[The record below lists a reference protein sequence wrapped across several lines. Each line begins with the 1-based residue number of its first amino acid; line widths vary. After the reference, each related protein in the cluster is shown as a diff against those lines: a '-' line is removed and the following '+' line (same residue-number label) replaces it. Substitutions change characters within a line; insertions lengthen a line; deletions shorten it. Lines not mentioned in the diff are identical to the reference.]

1 MNPSATATT
10 LLDAYAAIYGT
21 ASFRVNLDGFGF
33 RVILSNEDCC
43 TMGCDRCIAVMS
55 KKPRFVATNE
65 TLDGA
70 VQDLYTK
77 PMEFADR

>member
-1 MNPSATATT
+1 MTPSK
-10 LLDAYAAIYGT
+10 LLDAYAAIHGT
-21 ASFRVNLDGFGF
+21 ASFRVNLDGDGF
-33 RVILSNEDCC
+33 RVVLSNEDCC

-70 VQDLYTK
+70 LQDLYTK
-77 PMEFADR
+77 LMEFADR